1 MSGMQKTDWMSLVAA
16 HSDSWLFGV
25 AFYYGAQFVFNK
37 SDREHLFNSIDELP
51 TILEVVDAAD
61 VVNGAAKKQVDEKSS
76 VFRWSNLHVIEYQI
90 IVVVTSWLLSFDDDS
105 FGYDMSWWKEE
116 QFNASDVDAN
126 GLLNLAEF
134 NE

>member
-1 MSGMQKTDWMSLVAA
+1 
-16 HSDSWLFGV
+16 
-25 AFYYGAQFVFNK
+25 
-37 SDREHLFNSIDELP
+37 REHLFNSIDELP

-61 VVNGAAKKQVDEKSS
+61 VVN
-76 VFRWSNLHVIEYQI
+76 
-90 IVVVTSWLLSFDDDS
+90 DS